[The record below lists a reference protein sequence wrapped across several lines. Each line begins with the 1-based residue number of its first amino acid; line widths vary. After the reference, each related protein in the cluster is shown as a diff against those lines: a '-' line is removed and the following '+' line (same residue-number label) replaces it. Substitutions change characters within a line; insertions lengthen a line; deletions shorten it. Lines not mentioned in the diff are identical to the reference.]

1 MCTCVNFLP
10 QKILFGKKELGRESE
25 DKTAAIFSFT
35 NYMNKNSTHIFPSCT
50 YSLIRGS
57 SMFKISS
64 RVSTSEKERERH
76 EKRNPPCHLHFDFCW
91 WWFDAPY
98 FVNGFCGITMIIFI
112 HLGVELEEDCGQGWD
127 FWFEKNPAAFWC
139 QIIFRILSYKIFFI
153 PCSP

>member
-10 QKILFGKKELGRESE
+10 KKILFGKKELGRESE
-25 DKTAAIFSFT
+25 DKTAAAIFSFT

-64 RVSTSEKERERH
+64 RVSTSQKDRERH

-112 HLGVELEEDCGQGWD
+112 HLGVELEVEEAGQGWESGQKKSATVPNY
-127 FWFEKNPAAFWC
+127 F
-139 QIIFRILSYKIFFI
+139 LLYKIF
-153 PCSP
+153 